1 MISIV
6 DIDVVILRE
15 CFNID
20 TLSGKEGDISLKD
33 VTVDNL
39 YGTCY
44 RITLERTTIHETSNV
59 KEYEKL

>member
-20 TLSGKEGDISLKD
+20 TLSINSGKEGD
-33 VTVDNL
+33 
-39 YGTCY
+39 TCY